1 MTTSDADPIFLSVEE
16 VLGLHDDQLR
26 LFGGSAGLRDRRV
39 LESAVAVPASTFD
52 GVYLHQ
58 DLFHMAAA
66 YAFHIAENQPFMD
79 GNKRTG
85 LNAALVFLDLNGWV
99 VSDPQMRLY
108 DAMLA
113 LSARQLDKNGL
124 ASLFE
129 PSRTLCHPT
138 NETNP
143 GLLGLAHHPSPV
155 KADYE
160 ES

>member
-1 MTTSDADPIFLSVEE
+1 VTTSDADPIFLSVEE

-26 LFGGSAGLRDRRV
+26 LFSGSSGLRDRRA

-52 GVYLHQ
+52 GAYLHQ

-66 YAFHIAENQPFMD
+66 YAFHIAENQPFVD

-99 VSDPQMRLY
+99 VTDPEMRLY

-124 ASLFE
+124 ASLFRVLSE
-129 PSRTLCHPT
+129 ALPSA
-138 NETNP
+138 E
-143 GLLGLAHHPSPV
+143 
-155 KADYE
+155 
-160 ES
+160 